1 MAATHEGGQQMGFF
15 VILSIL
21 SRGNGDLKDVQ
32 AKMVIKKSKNMISC
46 RNDTAEPAPFYGDV
60 HV

>member
-1 MAATHEGGQQMGFF
+1 MAATHGGSTNGIF
-15 VILSIL
+15 VIL

>member
-1 MAATHEGGQQMGFF
+1 MAATHGGSTNGIF
-15 VILSIL
+15 VIL

-32 AKMVIKKSKNMISC
+32 AKMVIKTSKNMISC